1 MLRKSKSSA
10 VWMSAICVGSFS
22 LVTGLVSIVIPYLVS
37 GNMQTVI
44 ADPTKLSEIEDI
56 LVLAGLLLVLL
67 LLLIL
72 VGAYWMYRF
81 FGEGYYGST
90 GAARWALFGAFFA
103 FLMAL
108 PDWLMPETWSPI
120 IILLKFLAVFAAFFL
135 ARKIIPV
142 RHLPKKVV
150 AKKQKPARQN
160 KKAK

>member
-1 MLRKSKSSA
+1 MLSKSKSSA

-22 LVTGLVSIVIPYLVS
+22 LVTGLVSILIPYLVS

-44 ADPTKLSEIEDI
+44 ADPTKLSKIEDI
-56 LVLAGLLLVLL
+56 LVLAGLLLALL

-81 FGEGYYGST
+81 FGEGYYGNR

-103 FLMAL
+103 LLMAL
-108 PDWLMPETWSPI
+108 PDWLLPDTWSPVI
-120 IILLKFLAVFAAFFL
+120 MLLKFLAVFAAFFL

-142 RHLPKKVV
+142 RNVDKKVGG
-150 AKKQKPARQN
+150 KKQKPARQN
-160 KKAK
+160 KKIK